1 VGYKWNNRL
10 KICFRKSITRMEYIR
25 LDYYDLVKEAYYESA
40 EFKATTGFY
49 FDFDGQ
55 NWIELVDYIKRV
67 S

>member
-1 VGYKWNNRL
+1 
-10 KICFRKSITRMEYIR
+10 MEYIR